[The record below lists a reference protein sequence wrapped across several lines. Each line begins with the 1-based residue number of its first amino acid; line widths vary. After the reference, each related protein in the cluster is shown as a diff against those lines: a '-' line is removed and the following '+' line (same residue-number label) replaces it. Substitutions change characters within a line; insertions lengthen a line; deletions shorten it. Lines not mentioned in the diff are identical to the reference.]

1 MASASVVLL
10 WRATMLQDAMST
22 AGQPFHADRDARRQ
36 ASIGAKA
43 GDAELAGSQNSSTQ
57 ELLRNVDRAA
67 SAAGVRIGSATV
79 RIPQER
85 SKSAAKPRL
94 EVQLSGSGPYR
105 ATKDLV
111 ERLLQ
116 LEPPLALDRVSAM
129 RAATGSG
136 ELDVQLSFHTVDLEM
151 R

>member
-10 WRATMLQDAMST
+10 WRATMLQDAIPA
-22 AGQPFHADRDARRQ
+22 AGGGFHADREPRKHTSVSGQ
-36 ASIGAKA
+36 A
-43 GDAELAGSQNSSTQ
+43 GDSELAASQNSSAQ
-57 ELLRNVDRAA
+57 ELLRNADRAA

-79 RIPQER
+79 RTPQER
-85 SKSAAKPRL
+85 KSIAKPRL

-116 LEPPLALDRVSAM
+116 VEPPLALDRVSAM

-136 ELDVQLSFHTVDLEM
+136 ELDFQLSFHTVDLEM